1 MSDPRN
7 YAIGWI
13 CAIQTEYV
21 AAKAFLDEKHP
32 LPEFVSKRD
41 PNTYTLG
48 RMGSHNVVI
57 VVLPKGQYGLSS
69 ATTVAA
75 DMCNSF
81 PNIRV
86 GLMVGIGG
94 GVPSRKQDV
103 RLGDVVVGVPGH
115 GHGGVRQYSLLT
127 ALEDKTLKTVCH
139 LNGPPQ
145 TFLRAISGL
154 SAEHD
159 IQGHTLD
166 RSINAVLDKLPS
178 LRNDCQRPQSSLDRL
193 YLSDY
198 IHVGDKSSTCAQS
211 CGDTPSNLITR
222 TPRDDEDEPS
232 IHYGLIASDTT
243 LCKDSRIRDKLAAD
257 GALCIEMEAAGLMNY
272 FPCLVVRGVAD
283 YADTHKND
291 QWHGYAAMAA
301 AAYAKDLLRHVPST
315 MKQQE
320 RGSCKDFKM
329 VIPYKGAQI
338 PISFASCSIPMKIKA
353 SLPDKLKSIRNA
365 GFDGIELSMPD
376 IISYGELLNGS
387 SPVEDDYDTLADV
400 AKQIKSVTDELGL
413 KIMMLQPFAN
423 FEGWNKDTHG
433 KQRQQAFD
441 KAKGWIKVMEAAGI
455 TLLQVGSS
463 DSEGISSS
471 FDDLASDLAELADL
485 LAEKNFSIA
494 YENWCWATH
503 APTWK
508 TVWQIVQKADRPN
521 IGLCLD
527 TFQTAGYEWGD
538 PTTNDGLTPASSS
551 DERQK
556 RWEASLHELAA
567 TVPAEKIYLLQIS
580 DAYKMDPP
588 IEDVKDEQG
597 SRPRARW
604 SHDYRP
610 LPCDGGYL
618 PVQDMMAA
626 VLKTGFRSWL
636 SVEVFDGLEG
646 ENTDMNEYTQMAFE
660 SVKKLID
667 FNV

>member
-1 MSDPRN
+1 
-7 YAIGWI
+7 
-13 CAIQTEYV
+13 
-21 AAKAFLDEKHP
+21 
-32 LPEFVSKRD
+32 
-41 PNTYTLG
+41 
-48 RMGSHNVVI
+48 
-57 VVLPKGQYGLSS
+57 
-69 ATTVAA
+69 
-75 DMCNSF
+75 
-81 PNIRV
+81 
-86 GLMVGIGG
+86 
-94 GVPSRKQDV
+94 
-103 RLGDVVVGVPGH
+103 
-115 GHGGVRQYSLLT
+115 
-127 ALEDKTLKTVCH
+127 
-139 LNGPPQ
+139 
-145 TFLRAISGL
+145 
-154 SAEHD
+154 
-159 IQGHTLD
+159 
-166 RSINAVLDKLPS
+166 
-178 LRNDCQRPQSSLDRL
+178 
-193 YLSDY
+193 
-198 IHVGDKSSTCAQS
+198 
-211 CGDTPSNLITR
+211 
-222 TPRDDEDEPS
+222 
-232 IHYGLIASDTT
+232 
-243 LCKDSRIRDKLAAD
+243 
-257 GALCIEMEAAGLMNY
+257 
-272 FPCLVVRGVAD
+272 
-283 YADTHKND
+283 
-291 QWHGYAAMAA
+291 
-301 AAYAKDLLRHVPST
+301 
-315 MKQQE
+315 
-320 RGSCKDFKM
+320 M
-329 VIPYKGAQI
+329 VIQYKGAQI

-387 SPVEDDYDTLADV
+387 SPAEDDYDTLADV
-400 AKQIKSVTDELGL
+400 AKKIKSLTDELGL

-423 FEGWNKDTHG
+423 FEGWNKVTHG
-433 KQRQQAFD
+433 KQRQKAFD
-441 KAKGWIKVMEAAGI
+441 TAKGWIKVMEAAGI

-508 TVWQIVQKADRPN
+508 TAWQIIQKADRPN

-588 IEDVKDEQG
+588 IENVKDEQG

-660 SVKKLID
+660 SVKKLMD
-667 FNV
+667 FNG

>member
-1 MSDPRN
+1 
-7 YAIGWI
+7 
-13 CAIQTEYV
+13 
-21 AAKAFLDEKHP
+21 
-32 LPEFVSKRD
+32 
-41 PNTYTLG
+41 
-48 RMGSHNVVI
+48 
-57 VVLPKGQYGLSS
+57 
-69 ATTVAA
+69 
-75 DMCNSF
+75 
-81 PNIRV
+81 
-86 GLMVGIGG
+86 
-94 GVPSRKQDV
+94 
-103 RLGDVVVGVPGH
+103 
-115 GHGGVRQYSLLT
+115 
-127 ALEDKTLKTVCH
+127 
-139 LNGPPQ
+139 
-145 TFLRAISGL
+145 
-154 SAEHD
+154 
-159 IQGHTLD
+159 
-166 RSINAVLDKLPS
+166 
-178 LRNDCQRPQSSLDRL
+178 
-193 YLSDY
+193 
-198 IHVGDKSSTCAQS
+198 
-211 CGDTPSNLITR
+211 
-222 TPRDDEDEPS
+222 
-232 IHYGLIASDTT
+232 
-243 LCKDSRIRDKLAAD
+243 
-257 GALCIEMEAAGLMNY
+257 
-272 FPCLVVRGVAD
+272 
-283 YADTHKND
+283 
-291 QWHGYAAMAA
+291 
-301 AAYAKDLLRHVPST
+301 
-315 MKQQE
+315 
-320 RGSCKDFKM
+320 M
-329 VIPYKGAQI
+329 VIQYQGTEI

-353 SLPDKLKSIRNA
+353 SLPDKLNAIRNA

-376 IISYGELLNGS
+376 IISYGELLSGS
-387 SPVEDDYDTLADV
+387 SPEEDDYDTLADI
-400 AKQIKSVTDELGL
+400 AKQIRSLTDELGL

-423 FEGWNKDTHG
+423 FEGWKKGTHDER
-433 KQRQQAFD
+433 RQQAFD

-508 TVWQIVQKADRPN
+508 TVWQIVQKANRPN

-538 PTTNDGLTPASSS
+538 PTTNDGLIVASSS
-551 DERQK
+551 EERQK
-556 RWEASLHELAA
+556 RWEASLKKLTE
-567 TVPAEKIYLLQIS
+567 TIPADRIYLLQIS

-646 ENTDMNEYTQMAFE
+646 ENTDMNEYTQAAVE

-667 FNV
+667 LSARCS